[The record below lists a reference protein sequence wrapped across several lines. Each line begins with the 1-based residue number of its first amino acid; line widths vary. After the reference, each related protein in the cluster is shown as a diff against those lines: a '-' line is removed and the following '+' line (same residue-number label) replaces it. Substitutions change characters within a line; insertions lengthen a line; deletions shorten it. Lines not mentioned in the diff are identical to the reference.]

1 MSRNGW
7 NVSFSGS
14 SCHNQIITGYGT
26 KTGCVCSPFDTR
38 PLLLCE
44 TQEAVSAI
52 RIALVHIIYRTGTWK
67 GLEYSHSA
75 HFPEYNSSIVR
86 YLNLWILI
94 QVYTKEMD
102 HGVLLEEG
110 ENGRVHFI

>member
-1 MSRNGW
+1 MSQNGW

-14 SCHNQIITGYGT
+14 SRNNPNVAGYGN
-26 KTGCVCSPFDTR
+26 KTRSVCSPFDTR

-52 RIALVHIIYRTGTWK
+52 RIALVRIIYRTGTWK